1 MSQDS
6 SEPTPLRIIIV
17 DDHGLILEKT
27 TEYLQQQYPE
37 AEFFL
42 ATTGKKTL
50 EQVASIQ
57 PDLVVMDL
65 SLPETN
71 GEVAYVDTGI
81 KLLRTLMEN
90 YPTLNIFVQSS
101 YIKAL
106 VRIKPKIDSHQ
117 GGFTLADKA
126 LFSQDML
133 NRIELALQGITH
145 TKDLR
150 LPPGEFKSEWLQVL
164 ELAFQDG
171 LQDKAVA
178 EKMGISER
186 TVRHYWT
193 KIQDV
198 LQVYPEPG
206 KNMRIQTERRAREEG
221 FID

>member
-1 MSQDS
+1 MSKDS
-6 SEPTPLRIIIV
+6 SEPTPLKIIIV

-27 TEYLQQQYPE
+27 SEYLQQQYPE
-37 AEFFL
+37 AKLFQM
-42 ATTGKKTL
+42 TTAKMTL
-50 EQVASIQ
+50 EQVARVQ
-57 PDLVVMDL
+57 PDLVAIDL
-65 SLPETN
+65 SIPETD
-71 GEVAYVDTGI
+71 GEVARVDTGI
-81 KLLRTLMEN
+81 QLLRTLMEN

-106 VRIKPKIDSHQ
+106 VRIKPDIDSHN

-133 NRIELALQGITH
+133 NRIELSLQGITH
-145 TKDLR
+145 TKDLK
-150 LPPGEFKSEWLQVL
+150 LPPGEFKSEWLQVID
-164 ELAFQDG
+164 LAFQDG
-171 LQDKAVA
+171 LQDKTVA
-178 EKMGISER
+178 EKMGVSER

-198 LQVYPEPG
+198 LNVYPEPG

>member
-1 MSQDS
+1 MSKDS
-6 SEPTPLRIIIV
+6 SEPTPRKIIIV

-27 TEYLQQQYPE
+27 SEYLQQQYPE
-37 AEFFL
+37 AKLFQM
-42 ATTGKKTL
+42 TTAKMTL
-50 EQVASIQ
+50 EQVARVQ
-57 PDLVVMDL
+57 PDLVAIDL
-65 SLPETN
+65 SIPETD
-71 GEVAYVDTGI
+71 GEVARVDTGI
-81 KLLRTLMEN
+81 QLLRTLMEN

-106 VRIKPKIDSHQ
+106 VRIKPDIDRHQ

-145 TKDLR
+145 TKDLK
-150 LPPGEFKSEWLQVL
+150 LPPGEFKSEWLQVID
-164 ELAFQDG
+164 LAFQDG
-171 LQDKAVA
+171 LQDKTVA
-178 EKMGISER
+178 EKMEVSER

-198 LQVYPEPG
+198 LNVYPEPG

>member
-1 MSQDS
+1 MSKDL
-6 SEPTPLRIIIV
+6 SEPTQLKIIIV

-27 TEYLQQQYPE
+27 SEYLQQQYPE
-37 AEFFL
+37 AKLFL
-42 ATTGKKTL
+42 ATTAKSTL
-50 EQVASIQ
+50 EQVASIE
-57 PDLVVMDL
+57 PDLVVIDL
-65 SLPETN
+65 SIPETDE
-71 GEVAYVDTGI
+71 EVARVDTGI
-81 KLLRTLMEN
+81 QLLRTLMEN

-106 VRIKPKIDSHQ
+106 VRIKSDIDRHH

-145 TKDLR
+145 TKDLK
-150 LPPGEFKSEWLQVL
+150 LPPGELKSEWLQVID
-164 ELAFQDG
+164 LAFQEG
-171 LQDKAVA
+171 LQDKVVA
-178 EKMGISER
+178 EKMGVSER

-198 LQVYPEPG
+198 LNVYPEPG
-206 KNMRIQTERRAREEG
+206 KNIRIQTERRAREEG